1 MQPALMLI
9 NFLVQTLQCTETLI
23 LYLFC
28 TSKVWYFS
36 KIAELFSSA
45 NQPKTTTNLQFC
57 YTYKQAAYKDSSSLD
72 LYTMALL
79 LRL

>member
-36 KIAELFSSA
+36 KIAELFSTA
-45 NQPKTTTNLQFC
+45 NQPKTTTSLQFC
-57 YTYKQAAYKDSSSLD
+57 YTYKDSSSLD
-72 LYTMALL
+72 LYTMTLL